1 MRKIAETETKAAS
14 ATVAPKAAVGQLVTN
29 AALRTEVKRVLSRLV
44 GLSSAP
50 RLRWYLERADG
61 DYDAPGPS
69 GIEGGAVV
77 SAEALEGRRVV
88 KVLIEEVQK

>member
-1 MRKIAETETKAAS
+1 MRKIAETETKQAVS
-14 ATVAPKAAVGQLVTN
+14 APVAPKAAAGQLVTN

-44 GLSSAP
+44 GLGSA